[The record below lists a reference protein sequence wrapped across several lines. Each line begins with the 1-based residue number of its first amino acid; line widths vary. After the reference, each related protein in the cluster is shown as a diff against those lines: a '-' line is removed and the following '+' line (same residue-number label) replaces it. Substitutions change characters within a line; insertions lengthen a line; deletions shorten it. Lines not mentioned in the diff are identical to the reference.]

1 LPLIELPSFW
11 NILLD
16 IAAWIVIHL
25 VVAVLS
31 IRMPLR
37 RFTSDSPLYRTR
49 AWEDGGRVYQRVFR
63 IRRWKHLLPDGGSW
77 FKNGFAK
84 KHLTGRDAAYF
95 AQFTAE
101 SRRAEWTH
109 WLCIPPALLFFL
121 WNPVPVGFVMI
132 LYALVVNLPCILAQ
146 RFNRPRLEAMECRLS
161 AGDPKRSVK

>member
-1 LPLIELPSFW
+1 MTLIELPSLW

-16 IAAWIVIHL
+16 VAVWAVIHL

-31 IRMPLR
+31 IRMPLH
-37 RFTSDSPLYRTR
+37 RFAVDSPLYRTR
-49 AWEDGGRVYQRVFR
+49 AWEEGGRVYQRVFH

-95 AQFTAE
+95 ARFAAE

-109 WLCIPPALLFFL
+109 WLCIPPAFLFFL

-132 LYALVVNLPCILAQ
+132 LYALAVNLPCILAQ
-146 RFNRPRLEAMECRLS
+146 RFNRPRLEAMERRLA
-161 AGDPKRSVK
+161 AGDPLP